1 MTATEGACQFYL
13 YCYSEMLF
21 QSLQLLLGILY
32 DPTFVLIT
40 ALKALGSTWIP
51 GLVIDGSCGGL
62 LEELK

>member
-40 ALKALGSTWIP
+40 ALKAVGQHGFQGW
-51 GLVIDGSCGGL
+51 
-62 LEELK
+62 